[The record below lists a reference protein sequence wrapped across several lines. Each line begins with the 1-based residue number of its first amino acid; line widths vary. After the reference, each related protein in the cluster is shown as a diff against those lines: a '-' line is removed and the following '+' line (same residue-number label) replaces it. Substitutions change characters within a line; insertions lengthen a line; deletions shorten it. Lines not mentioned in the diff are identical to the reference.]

1 MSDSYI
7 LWFNK
12 LRISDVPLVGGKNA
26 SLGEM
31 YQKLQPMGVIVP
43 NGFAITAKAY
53 RDLLQESGLDAMLR
67 GELAGLDTA
76 NMEDLK
82 AKGAE
87 IRKRIREAPLPDR
100 LVKEIT
106 EAYNELCTEGGRDV
120 AVRSSATAEDLPNA
134 SFAGQQESYLNIRG
148 VEALLSACRNCFASL
163 FTDRAISYRV
173 DQGFDH
179 FFVALSIGVQRM
191 VRSDLACSGVM
202 FSIDTESGFRDAV
215 LITGAYGLGET
226 VVQGTVNPDEF
237 YVFKP
242 TLRDSFR
249 PIISKTLGSKKIR
262 LIYDESGRNPTV
274 QVRVPRHEREHFVI
288 SEEEILKLAQWAI
301 IIEEHYS
308 KEAKRFVPMDIEW
321 AKDGITNEL
330 FIVQA
335 RPETVVS
342 NRDTQTVVQ
351 HILEEKGEVLIK
363 GRAVGQLIGSGRAH
377 VIASARDISDFKPGE
392 VLVTETTDPDWEPI
406 MKFAAAIVTEKGGRT
421 SHAAIVSRELGIP
434 CVVGATG
441 AIDALA
447 GEPEITVSCSE
458 GDEGRIYRGKLK
470 FSERR
475 FDLGEF
481 GKPPCK
487 VMLNVGD
494 PENAFSLSFLPNDGV
509 GLARLEFIISSYIRI
524 HPLALIHPEKV
535 TDPGLQ
541 REIRRLTGAYEDT
554 STYFVDR
561 LAEGIGRIGAAFYPK
576 QVIVRMSDFKSNEY
590 ANLLGGKYF
599 EPQEENPM
607 IGWRGASRYYDPG
620 YREGFALECEA
631 IRKVRNEFGLTNV
644 VVMIPFC
651 RTPKEAELVI
661 QEMKKNRL
669 ERGENGLV
677 VYGMCEIPSNVLLAE
692 EFLEIFDGFSIGSN
706 DLTQLTLGLDRDS
719 SLVAG
724 IFDERSPA
732 VKKLISEV
740 IRVAQAKGKYIG
752 ICGDAPST
760 YPDFAS
766 YLVKEGIESLSLSP
780 DALLSTRRELAKL
793 L

>member
-1 MSDSYI
+1 
-7 LWFNK
+7 
-12 LRISDVPLVGGKNA
+12 
-26 SLGEM
+26 LG
-31 YQKLQPMGVIVP
+31 
-43 NGFAITAKAY
+43 
-53 RDLLQESGLDAMLR
+53 
-67 GELAGLDTA
+67 A
-76 NMEDLK
+76 NY
-82 AKGAE
+82 E
-87 IRKRIREAPLPDR
+87 I
-100 LVKEIT
+100 
-106 EAYNELCTEGGRDV
+106 
-120 AVRSSATAEDLPNA
+120 
-134 SFAGQQESYLNIRG
+134 
-148 VEALLSACRNCFASL
+148 
-163 FTDRAISYRV
+163 
-173 DQGFDH
+173 
-179 FFVALSIGVQRM
+179 
-191 VRSDLACSGVM
+191 
-202 FSIDTESGFRDAV
+202 
-215 LITGAYGLGET
+215 
-226 VVQGTVNPDEF
+226 
-237 YVFKP
+237 
-242 TLRDSFR
+242 
-249 PIISKTLGSKKIR
+249 
-262 LIYDESGRNPTV
+262 
-274 QVRVPRHEREHFVI
+274 
-288 SEEEILKLAQWAI
+288 
-301 IIEEHYS
+301 
-308 KEAKRFVPMDIEW
+308 
-321 AKDGITNEL
+321 
-330 FIVQA
+330 
-335 RPETVVS
+335 
-342 NRDTQTVVQ
+342 
-351 HILEEKGEVLIK
+351 
-363 GRAVGQLIGSGRAH
+363 
-377 VIASARDISDFKPGE
+377 
-392 VLVTETTDPDWEPI
+392 
-406 MKFAAAIVTEKGGRT
+406 AAAIVTEKGGRT

-740 IRVAQAKGKYIG
+740 IRVARAKGKYIG